1 MAGKHFVGADY
12 ADFTNSGYMAPVSR
26 VTFMIDSDTAVTAG
40 DDSGSE
46 MRTDCPF
53 ATQEM
58 AETLLARIK
67 GYRFQM
73 FSAEAARLDPTA
85 ELGDAVDINGVYAI
99 ISHRADDGS
108 MFPDISAVG
117 EAELEDEYPTEGP
130 LTREFNLKIAR
141 TNTRITKSAADIRLE
156 VADLTSEM
164 AAEFVTELTAIT
176 GRVNGLDGT
185 FSEFKNTVD
194 GFTVTDPSG
203 TTRIKGSSIDTESL
217 AASSITAD
225 KLNLTG
231 AITFFDLNSS
241 VYDRLVAGI
250 TEDIAH
256 TLIKDDLV
264 EAPTLRG
271 ANIYGSTFYSLDGYT
286 YLELTRED
294 LSKNIVASFQVGA
307 PNGSPAEQWLLR
319 VSPTN
324 DGTRIHGAV
333 LDVGH
338 VRVASMTY
346 DDSMNEH
353 LIRLGYYATY
363 YGHTKFTFASRSVI
377 DFSNA
382 TVSGLSAVFA

>member
-1 MAGKHFVGADY
+1 MAGKHFVGTDY
-12 ADFTNSGYMAPVSR
+12 VDFTNSGYSAPVSR

-58 AETLLARIK
+58 AEALLAKIR

-108 MFPDISAVG
+108 MFQDISAVG

-130 LTREFNLKIAR
+130 VTQVFNLKIAK
-141 TNTRITKSAADIRLE
+141 TRSLITKTASQIRLE

-164 AAEFVTELTAIT
+164 AASFVTELSAIT
-176 GRVNGLDGT
+176 GRVDGLNGQ

-194 GFTVTDPSG
+194 GFTVTDPDG
-203 TTRIKGSSIDTESL
+203 TTRIKGSSIDTGSITVG
-217 AASSITAD
+217 SITAD

-231 AITFFDLNSS
+231 AITFFDLNES
-241 VYDRLVAGI
+241 VYRRITDGI
-250 TEDIAH
+250 TEEIAH
-256 TLIKDDLV
+256 TLIRDDLV
-264 EAPTLRG
+264 ASPTMRG
-271 ANIYGSTFYSLDGYT
+271 AKIYGGAFYDLDGYT
-286 YLELTRED
+286 RLT
-294 LSKNIVASFQVGA
+294 LSKESSVEGMAADFLVGV
-307 PNGSPAEQWLLR
+307 PDGDPAEQWLFR
-319 VSPTN
+319 VSPTT
-324 DGTRIHGAV
+324 DEYGKAKGAV

-338 VRVASMTY
+338 VRIAVTTY
-346 DDSMNEH
+346 DENSQEH
-353 LIRLGYYATY
+353 LIRLGYYMPY
-363 YGHTKFTFASRSVI
+363 YGHTKFLFYNQSIV

-382 TVSGLSAVFA
+382 TVTGLRIA

>member
-241 VYDRLVAGI
+241 VYDRLVDGI
-250 TEDIAH
+250 TKDAANTLITNRLVSSPDIAGARFMNLDQDTWIAIDAEWNGGGVSAWGF
-256 TLIKDDLV
+256 TLNTEESKGNTPVFGVYNYEKLKRAGLKVRDFAFIDVLSGSRRVDCLGNWNFGRSLI
-264 EAPTLRG
+264 PT
-271 ANIYGSTFYSLDGYT
+271 T
-286 YLELTRED
+286 
-294 LSKNIVASFQVGA
+294 V
-307 PNGSPAEQWLLR
+307 
-319 VSPTN
+319 
-324 DGTRIHGAV
+324 
-333 LDVGH
+333 
-338 VRVASMTY
+338 
-346 DDSMNEH
+346 
-353 LIRLGYYATY
+353 
-363 YGHTKFTFASRSVI
+363 
-377 DFSNA
+377 DFSYA
-382 TVSGLSAVFA
+382 TVSGLTAVFA